1 MYINVTYVSY
11 VKLVEYVLSMTLL
24 LSKQQTRLA
33 DESLLLITCKR
44 VATKPKSVR
53 AKQYKSDVN
62 KSSDMCVRT
71 QMVTKSLSFCF

>member
-11 VKLVEYVLSMTLL
+11 VKFRRICSFNDTIAF
-24 LSKQQTRLA
+24 QTTNTVGRWIL
-33 DESLLLITCKR
+33 TCKR

-71 QMVTKSLSFCF
+71 QMVAKSLSFCF